1 MGFVAVVLA
10 IAIPVTLVVG
20 AVLLR
25 AAVSIANSCLGDQ
38 RPVWQTG
45 GYEEWDEWED
55 EEETPR
61 RSSRSRKAKV
71 IPEPGVGQ
79 GMIIVF
85 VATIVSL
92 IIGGV
97 LDEATGGIVNARGDA
112 YIAVVAVVLV
122 LNFLIMSLLLS
133 TMLPTSFG
141 LGSLVSMFFLLICIA
156 ISVAVL
162 AGVYAIGMGL
172 R

>member
-1 MGFVAVVLA
+1 
-10 IAIPVTLVVG
+10 
-20 AVLLR
+20 
-25 AAVSIANSCLGDQ
+25 
-38 RPVWQTG
+38 
-45 GYEEWDEWED
+45 
-55 EEETPR
+55 
-61 RSSRSRKAKV
+61 
-71 IPEPGVGQ
+71 
-79 GMIIVF
+79 MIIVF